1 MKKMFVYK
9 MPNGYL
15 RAKKGPLGETLLFDT
30 VKTIDEASK
39 SSSESFFRYVVG
51 DNALGHC
58 EEITSVIVEGK
69 HKQAMHY
76 LKDLLDKELAYAQEQ
91 EDIAEL
97 PEDRKDYRRD
107 GEKIQLLK
115 ELFGL

>member
-1 MKKMFVYK
+1 MKTMFVYK

-30 VKTIDEASK
+30 VSTIDQASK
-39 SSSESFFRYVVG
+39 SSSQSFFQYVVG

-58 EEITSVIVEGK
+58 EEVNIVTVEQK
-69 HKQAMHY
+69 HQAAMRF
-76 LKDLLDKELAYAQEQ
+76 LKDLLDKEIAFAKEQ
-91 EDIAEL
+91 EETAHL
-97 PEDRKDYRRD
+97 PEDRKDACRD
-107 GEKIQLLK
+107 YEKMELIK